1 MLEQDELEGSRL
13 PCSRSPYFRTIS
25 AERPGILRVHS
36 LTRRTVWQGLAVTA
50 AVFAAGC
57 ARGPKPTP
65 IGVTLNAD
73 AGINPNDEGKAS
85 PVVVRLYELKGLKAF
100 NNATFFD
107 IMDDETKALGAELI
121 ASREYEMTPGQE
133 QKYDRDVSAEATHL
147 GVVAGFRNIQSAKWR
162 DSIELKQEKQN
173 DFVIFLTSQS
183 VRIEKLRGRVLG
195 IF

>member
-1 MLEQDELEGSRL
+1 MLEQDDVEGSRL
-13 PCSRSPYFRTIS
+13 PCSSSSYFRTIS
-25 AERPGILRVHS
+25 AERPAIPRVHP
-36 LTRRTVWQGLAVTA
+36 LTRRTVWLGLAVTVA
-50 AVFAAGC
+50 AVAAGC

-100 NNATFFD
+100 NSASYFD
-107 IMDDETKALGAELI
+107 IMDDDAKALGSDMI
-121 ASREYEMTPGQE
+121 AGQEYEMTPGQE
-133 QKYDRDVSAEATHL
+133 QKYDRDVSAEATHI

-173 DFVIFLTSQS
+173 DFVIFVTGQS
-183 VRIEKLRGRVLG
+183 VRIEKLRRRVLG
-195 IF
+195 VF

>member
-1 MLEQDELEGSRL
+1 VTSERDEWEGSRL
-13 PCSRSPYFRTIS
+13 SCSSRLYFRVIPSES
-25 AERPGILRVHS
+25 AAVSRDRAP
-36 LTRRTVWQGLAVTA
+36 TRRALWQGLAATVA
-50 AVFAAGC
+50 LAGC
-57 ARGPKPTP
+57 ARGPDPTP
-65 IGVTLNAD
+65 IGVTLKAD
-73 AGINPNDEGKAS
+73 AGINPNDEGKSS

-121 ASREYEMTPGQE
+121 GSREYEMTPGQE

-147 GVVAGFRNIQSAKWR
+147 GVVAAFRNIQSAKWR
-162 DSIELKQEKQN
+162 DSIELEQEKQN

-183 VRIEKLRGRVLG
+183 VRIEKLRGRILG